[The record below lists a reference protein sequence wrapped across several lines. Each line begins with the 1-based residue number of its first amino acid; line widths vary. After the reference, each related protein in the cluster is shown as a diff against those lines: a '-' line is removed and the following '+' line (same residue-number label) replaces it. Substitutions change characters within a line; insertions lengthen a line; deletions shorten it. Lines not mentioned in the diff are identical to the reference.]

1 MSTTTEDAPNQGG
14 NALGTNG
21 VGNLNEVSKDDELRT
36 MRSPLTIGQAA
47 PEPETSPG
55 GPEVKKTLVSE
66 PRSSV
71 D

>member
-1 MSTTTEDAPNQGG
+1 MSEQ
-14 NALGTNG
+14 
-21 VGNLNEVSKDDELRT
+21 SKDDELRT
-36 MRSPLTIGQAA
+36 MRQPLTVGQAA
-47 PEPETSPG
+47 PEPEYSPG